1 MPKGLLDV
9 SKGSAVTGTMPAE
22 LKYEDCFP
30 VEGGSFLNAGNVSSN
45 IKTILKDLGV
55 SKDTVRRASIV
66 TYESEI
72 NIVSYARQ
80 GSIRLTVNPR
90 YVQIEAIDEGQ
101 GIADIEQAMQ
111 EGYSTAPPM
120 VREMGFGAGMG
131 LSNMKRY
138 SDEFELSSK
147 VGIGT
152 RVCMK
157 IYNNSEK

>member
-1 MPKGLLDV
+1 M
-9 SKGSAVTGTMPAE
+9 STESI
-22 LKYEDCFP
+22 YEDSFP
-30 VEGGSFLNAGNVSSN
+30 VEGGSFLNAGHVSSSV
-45 IKTILKDLGV
+45 KTILKKMGV
-55 SKDTVRRASIV
+55 SRDTVRRASIV

-80 GSIRLTVNPR
+80 GAIKLIVDDEF
-90 YVQIEAIDEGQ
+90 VKIEAIDEGQ

-111 EGYSTAPPM
+111 EGFSTATPL

-138 SDEFELSSK
+138 SDEFEIFSE

-157 IYNNSEK
+157 IYKAGGK

>member
-1 MPKGLLDV
+1 MI
-9 SKGSAVTGTMPAE
+9 TTMSAE
-22 LKYEDCFP
+22 LKYENAFP

-55 SKDTVRRASIV
+55 SKETVRRAAIV

-72 NIVSYARQ
+72 NIVSYARH
-80 GSIRLTVNPR
+80 GVIRLSVNPG
-90 YVQIEAIDEGQ
+90 YVQIEAVDAGQ

-111 EGYSTAPPM
+111 EGFSTAPPS

-138 SDEFELSSK
+138 SDEFDICSE
-147 VGIGT
+147 VGVGT

-157 IYNNSEK
+157 IYDRDEK

>member
-1 MPKGLLDV
+1 M
-9 SKGSAVTGTMPAE
+9 SAE
-22 LKYEDCFP
+22 LEYEDCFP
-30 VEGGSFLNAGNVSSN
+30 VEGGSFLNAGTVSSN
-45 IKTILKDLGV
+45 VKTILKDLGV
-55 SKDTVRRASIV
+55 PKDTVRRAAIV

-80 GSIRLTVNPR
+80 GSIRLSVNPD
-90 YVQIEAIDEGQ
+90 YVKIEAIDEGQ

-111 EGYSTAPPM
+111 EGFSTAPPS

-131 LSNMKRY
+131 LSNIKRY
-138 SDEFELSSK
+138 SDEFEIYSE
-147 VGIGT
+147 VGVGT

>member
-1 MPKGLLDV
+1 MSV
-9 SKGSAVTGTMPAE
+9 E
-22 LKYEDCFP
+22 LKYEDSFP
-30 VEGGSFLNAGNVSSN
+30 VQGGSFLNAGQVSSS

-55 SKDTVRRASIV
+55 AKDTVRRASIV

-72 NIVSYARQ
+72 NMVSYARQ
-80 GSIRLTVNPR
+80 GTIRLTVDPA
-90 YVQIEAIDEGQ
+90 YVRIEAVDEGQ

-111 EGYSTAPPM
+111 EGFSTASPI

-138 SDEFELSSK
+138 SDEFEISSELG
-147 VGIGT
+147 VGT

-157 IYNNSEK
+157 IYNHEK

>member
-1 MPKGLLDV
+1 MIR
-9 SKGSAVTGTMPAE
+9 TMSAE
-22 LKYEDCFP
+22 LKYEDSFP

-80 GSIRLTVNPR
+80 GIIRLCVNPG
-90 YVQIEAIDEGQ
+90 YVQIEAVDEGQ

-111 EGYSTAPPM
+111 EGFSTAPPS

-138 SDEFELSSK
+138 SDEFDICSE
-147 VGIGT
+147 VGVGT

-157 IYNNSEK
+157 IYNYSEK